1 MRVGRNETCPCG
13 SGKKFKHCC
22 AHKNTRAASK
32 GLILLG
38 VAIAAIAAV
47 GLLPLLPERAKKA
60 EPIPAVQA
68 PPPPRPGPQPP
79 GPVPPGK
86 VWSTEHGHW
95 HDVAA
100 RSPIQITPGP
110 GLPANAAVN
119 AQTPGS
125 LTPAPPGPAPEGKV
139 WSPEHGHWHDVTPA
153 ATTTT

>member
-38 VAIAAIAAV
+38 VVIAAVAAV
-47 GLLPLLPERAKKA
+47 GLIPLLPERAKKA
-60 EPIPAVQA
+60 EPIPQVQA

-86 VWSTEHGHW
+86 VWSPEHGHW

-100 RSPIQITPGP
+100 QSPIQVTPGP
-110 GLPANAAVN
+110 AMPANAAVN
-119 AQTPGS
+119 ASTPGS
-125 LTPAPPGPAPEGKV
+125 LTPAPPGPAPAGKV
-139 WSPEHGHWHDVTPA
+139 WSQEHGHWHDLPA
-153 ATTTT
+153 PTK